1 MLDSSLEMLDPVVK
15 YFLQTAQSLFQVA
28 LLSVLL
34 THSVTSSQP
43 TACNELLIVQEA
55 VLCLC
60 LSLPVNLL
68 PAMSF

>member
-1 MLDSSLEMLDPVVK
+1 MLDSSLGMLDPVVK
-15 YFLQTAQSLFQVA
+15 YFLQTAQSLFHVA

-34 THSVTSSQP
+34 TLSVTSSQP

-55 VLCLC
+55 VLCVFVC
-60 LSLPVNLL
+60 LPLNLL